1 MLWYTVVILLVLW
14 LVGFLGLHI
23 LGAAIHVLLIL
34 AIIFFIVALVRG
46 L

>member
-1 MLWYTVVILLVLW
+1 MLWYIVVGLLVLW

-23 LGAAIHVLLIL
+23 LGAAIHLLLIL
-34 AIIFFIVALVRG
+34 AVVFFVVGLVKG

>member
-1 MLWYTVVILLVLW
+1 MLWYIVVSLLVLW

-34 AIIFFIVALVRG
+34 AVIFFVVALVKG